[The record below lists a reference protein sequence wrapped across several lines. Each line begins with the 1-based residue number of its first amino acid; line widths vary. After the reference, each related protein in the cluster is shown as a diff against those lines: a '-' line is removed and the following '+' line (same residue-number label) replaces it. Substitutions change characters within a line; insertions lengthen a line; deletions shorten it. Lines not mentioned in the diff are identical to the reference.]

1 MSEFFDS
8 EVVQEELQ
16 DITDLQQELY
26 GNMLNFGTL
35 PDEDKREHIELLIE
49 LLEKQRIMY
58 TRLSLSDDPTAK
70 ELLEN
75 LKKSVQLLG
84 FPPNTPVQTLF
95 DTMKETIDNLKKQVD
110 IL

>member
-1 MSEFFDS
+1 MSEFFES

-16 DITDLQQELY
+16 DITDLQKELY
-26 GNMLNFGTL
+26 GNMLNFGDL
-35 PDEDKREHIELLIE
+35 PEEDKKDHIELLIE

-84 FPPNTPVQTLF
+84 FPPNTSVQTLF
-95 DTMKETIDNLKKQVD
+95 DAMIETIDNLKKQVD